1 MSKLSTRKQ
10 ISLGIFVTIAVA
22 LAIGLVYYLGSR
34 KQWFGDNITAYTY
47 FYNVSGLQPGNNVR
61 FSGINV
67 GTVNRIRLASDSSV
81 LAEMILSRD
90 AAEFIKVD
98 SRAMIESD
106 GLMGNKVISIT
117 AGSVNAPGISE
128 NDTLESKSPVSLD
141 EVISSFK
148 TTSDNA
154 SDLTKN
160 LKEITEQVQN
170 SQGLLGKLVA
180 DSAMARRIQNTIES
194 FEETSENT
202 RRITAQVAVASRQL
216 NQGDGMVPTLLSD
229 TTLSHTLLSTI
240 DTLSRA
246 SRNLAA
252 TSRELKVFADRLNNE
267 EGAINLLLTDSVFA
281 RDLERTLRNVR
292 DGTEDLDEVVNTV
305 NESWLLNLFT
315 GDDDD

>member
-22 LAIGLVYYLGSR
+22 LAIGVVYYLGSR

-90 AAEFIKVD
+90 AAGFIKVD

-117 AGSVNAPGISE
+117 AGSVNAPSISE

-148 TTSDNA
+148 ATSDNA
-154 SDLTKN
+154 SDLTNN

-180 DSAMARRIQNTIES
+180 DSSMARRIQNTIES